1 MTSKSNLLADSLRQR
16 VELLELRF
24 DRVKNAYFW
33 GVRRVCWGGVTF
45 DERSNLFSSVGIGAR
60 GASIVIR
67 PDRLLTLHGAMRLG
81 EKFLF
86 LTSIVLSD
94 DRSRQEI
101 RAAVCE
107 PVTLTA
113 RPQNR
118 TGRDAYNRPVAVS
131 VPSFTFPGILTEKY
145 FRNEADDVY
154 RAEVQQRVLVTP
166 KEIQMR
172 AGDLIQ
178 NGKEAPYTVRQVLD
192 LDPYKNEY
200 IVERSWEA

>member
-1 MTSKSNLLADSLRQR
+1 MAQKGTLLADDLRQR
-16 VELLELRF
+16 LELLELRS
-24 DRVKNAYFW
+24 DQEKAAYTW
-33 GVRRVCWGGVTF
+33 EVRRVCWGGVSF

-81 EKFLF
+81 DQFLF

-107 PVTLTA
+107 PMTLTA
-113 RPQNR
+113 RPQDR

-166 KEIQMR
+166 KVIVLR
-172 AGDLIQ
+172 AGDLVQ
-178 NGKEAPYTVRQVLD
+178 KGNETPYTVRQVLD

-200 IVERSWEA
+200 VIERSWEA

>member
-1 MTSKSNLLADSLRQR
+1 MIPKSNLLADSLRQR

-24 DRVKNAYFW
+24 DKAKSAYFW
-33 GVRRVCWGGVTF
+33 GVRRTSWASIVYE
-45 DERSNLFSSVGIGAR
+45 ERNNIFSSVGIGAR
-60 GASIVIR
+60 SANVILR
-67 PDRLLTLHGAMRLG
+67 PDRLLTLRGAMRADG
-81 EKFLF
+81 QFMF

-145 FRNEADDVY
+145 FRDEADNIY

-178 NGKEAPYTVRQVLD
+178 NGKETPYTVRQVLD

-200 IVERSWEA
+200 VVERSWEA

>member
-1 MTSKSNLLADSLRQR
+1 
-16 VELLELRF
+16 
-24 DRVKNAYFW
+24 
-33 GVRRVCWGGVTF
+33 
-45 DERSNLFSSVGIGAR
+45 
-60 GASIVIR
+60 
-67 PDRLLTLHGAMRLG
+67 MRLG
-81 EKFLF
+81 EQFFF

-145 FRNEADDVY
+145 FRNEADDIY

>member
-1 MTSKSNLLADSLRQR
+1 MAQKETLLADDLRQR
-16 VELLELRF
+16 LELLELRF
-24 DRVKNAYFW
+24 DQKKAAYTW
-33 GVRRVCWGGVTF
+33 EVRRVCWGGVSF

-67 PDRLLTLHGAMRLG
+67 PDQLLTLHGAMRLG
-81 EKFLF
+81 DQFLF

-107 PVTLTA
+107 SMTLAA
-113 RPQNR
+113 RPQDR

-145 FRNEADDVY
+145 FRNEADDIY
-154 RAEVQQRVLVTP
+154 RAGAAAGAGGPEGH
-166 KEIQMR
+166 R
-172 AGDLIQ
+172 A
-178 NGKEAPYTVRQVLD
+178 ACR
-192 LDPYKNEY
+192 
-200 IVERSWEA
+200 

>member
-1 MTSKSNLLADSLRQR
+1 MAQKGTLFADDLRQR
-16 VELLELRF
+16 LELLELRF
-24 DRVKNAYFW
+24 DQEKAAYTW
-33 GVRRVCWGGVTF
+33 EVRRACWGGVSF

-81 EKFLF
+81 DQFLF

-94 DRSRQEI
+94 DRSRLEI
-101 RAAVCE
+101 RAAVC
-107 PVTLTA
+107 A
-113 RPQNR
+113 RPQDR
-118 TGRDAYNRPVAVS
+118 TGRDAYNRPVSVS

-166 KEIQMR
+166 KVIVLR
-172 AGDLIQ
+172 AGDLVQ
-178 NGKEAPYTVRQVLD
+178 KGNETPYTVRQVLD

-200 IVERSWEA
+200 VIERSWEA

>member
-24 DRVKNAYFW
+24 DRVKNSYFW

-67 PDRLLTLHGAMRLG
+67 PDRLLTLRGAMRADG
-81 EKFLF
+81 QFMF

-107 PVTLTA
+107 SATLTA
-113 RPQNR
+113 KPQSR
-118 TGRDAYNRPVAVS
+118 KGRDALNRPTALAVQE
-131 VPSFTFPGILTEKY
+131 FTFPGVLTERY
-145 FRNEADDVY
+145 YRSAADEVY
-154 RAEVQQRVLVTP
+154 RGEVQQRALVTP
-166 KEIQMR
+166 KAVELR
-172 AGDLIQ
+172 AGDLVRQ
-178 NGKEAPYTVRQVLD
+178 GEEAPYTVRQVLD

-200 IVERSWEA
+200 VLERSWEA